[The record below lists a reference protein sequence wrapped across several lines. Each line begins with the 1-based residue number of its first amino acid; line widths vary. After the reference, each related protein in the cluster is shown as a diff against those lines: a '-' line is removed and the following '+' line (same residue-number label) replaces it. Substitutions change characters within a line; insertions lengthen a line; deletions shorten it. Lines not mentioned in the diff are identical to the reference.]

1 MPLPSLRVLLC
12 TVARPAFVAAL
23 IGALALPSA
32 FAQNGI
38 TDTVGERGQGRGG
51 EGAAHLV
58 LSYRSTPENRVAF
71 REYMETKGV
80 AQFEAWKKAGV
91 MKDYLILFSTMHNA
105 QLFDMWVFLYFDK
118 FADIGNWYGV
128 EQKNPGGLSAEA
140 LKLCTPV
147 RCVYTDI
154 QLAGGKHNSDLTQ
167 SIFMIIPY
175 KTLVSVTK
183 YDDYSK
189 KYVAPQLEGWVKSGL
204 MPSYEVHQD
213 INPTN
218 APWDILMV
226 FEYQGLKGVALRD
239 TVKNA
244 VRDQIK
250 DQPGYK
256 EYSPIKLTIRQED
269 QPTTFVPILPKK

>member
-1 MPLPSLRVLLC
+1 MKPLLFCLL
-12 TVARPAFVAAL
+12 AFVIAAV
-23 IGALALPSA
+23 PRVH
-32 FAQNGI
+32 AQAGI
-38 TDTVGERGQGRGG
+38 TDTVGERASGRGG
-51 EGAAHLV
+51 EGPAHLI
-58 LSYRSTPENRVAF
+58 LTYRCLPENRPAF
-71 REYMETKGV
+71 RDYMESKGI
-80 AQFEAWKKAGV
+80 AQFEAWKKRGV
-91 MKDYLILFSTMHNA
+91 MKDYLVLFSTMYNE
-105 QLFDMWVFLYFDK
+105 QLFDMWVVLYFDK

-128 EQKNPGGLSAEA
+128 ERKNPGGLSAEG
-140 LKLCTPV
+140 LKLASPKT
-147 RCVYTDI
+147 CVYTDI
-154 QLAGGKHNSDLTQ
+154 QAAGGHHNADLSQ

-183 YDDYSK
+183 YEDYSK
-189 KYVAPQLEGWVKSGL
+189 KYVVPQLDGWVKSGL

-250 DQPGYK
+250 DDPGYK
-256 EYSPIKLTIRQED
+256 EYSPIKLTIRRED
-269 QPTTFVPILPKK
+269 QPTTFVPILPRQ